1 MFIYSVL
8 FSMIRLFSICSQC
21 SYSQSLKVDETR
33 CSYCKFF
40 EDLRHG
46 GGSRWNNLYRL
57 CYFLRLGPNGCDSTW
72 IKQVR
77 RNSKAPQWY
86 QHNLSVLAKASL
98 RSEEKTRQGAR
109 SSRFSRWI
117 EQGEILRQK
126 LAVDWEQPMSLEK
139 LSLVK
144 PILCSMMFNVFSNIY
159 FAFFC

>member
-1 MFIYSVL
+1 MAAGRAGTICTGYATSSAWGQTVVIQLGSNKSVATL
-8 FSMIRLFSICSQC
+8 
-21 SYSQSLKVDETR
+21 
-33 CSYCKFF
+33 
-40 EDLRHG
+40 
-46 GGSRWNNLYRL
+46 
-57 CYFLRLGPNGCDSTW
+57 
-72 IKQVR
+72 
-77 RNSKAPQWY
+77 KAPQWY